1 MSGHHSEKAPVTLL
15 LQQWS
20 TGDRLALDRLME
32 LVYEDLRKLARG
44 RMRSVPPESSMQPTA
59 LVNEV
64 YLRLVDA
71 NHVNWHDR
79 THFFAIAARLMRQV
93 AVDSAR
99 MHGRAKRG
107 AGWNRIS
114 LEDSEVPSDG
124 SVHDL
129 LELDEALN
137 RLAAADER
145 KAAVVEMRVFGG
157 LNHGEIAEVVGVSV
171 DTVKRDWSFA
181 RLWLARELKS

>member
-1 MSGHHSEKAPVTLL
+1 MDGHHSEKPAITLL
-15 LQQWS
+15 LKQWS
-20 TGDRLALDRLME
+20 TGDNLALDRLIE
-32 LVYEDLRKLARG
+32 LVYEDLRRLARW
-44 RMRSVPPESSMQPTA
+44 RMRSVPADSSMQPTA

-71 NHVNWHDR
+71 NEVSWQDR

-99 MHGRAKRG
+99 LHGRAKRG

-114 LEDSEVPSDG
+114 LEDSELPSAG
-124 SVHDL
+124 SVHNL

-145 KAAVVEMRVFGG
+145 KARVVEMRVFGG
-157 LNHGEIAEVVGVSV
+157 LNHGEIAEVMGVSV